1 MSYKFNTISVET
13 GDDQIVILTVN
24 RPEKLNALNREVL
37 DELNSAVENFN
48 SDINVSAVIITG
60 AGEKAFVAGAD
71 IKELSDLDEDSG
83 KQLSTKGQKIFSAI
97 ENSEKPYI
105 AAINGY
111 ALGGGAELAMAC
123 HIRVGNNNAVIGLP
137 ETSLGLIPGYGGT
150 QRLTRL
156 VGRAKALEMILTASH
171 VKADEALRIGLLNR
185 LSEEASPV
193 EEARKLASKMLK
205 NGPVAL
211 ARAIRAVNSVHD
223 NTGYQAE
230 AALFGELCSTH
241 DFREGTTAFL
251 EKRKP
256 EFRGA

>member
-1 MSYKFNTISVET
+1 MSYNYNTISVET
-13 GDDQIVILTVN
+13 GDDNIAILTVN

-37 DELNSAVENFN
+37 DELSSAIENIN
-48 SDINVSAVIITG
+48 SDIDISVIIVTG

-71 IKELSDLDEDSG
+71 IKELSELDEESG
-83 KQLSTKGQKIFSAI
+83 KQLSSKGQNIFSAI

-123 HIRVGNNNAVIGLP
+123 HIRVGSNNAVIGLP
-137 ETSLGLIPGYGGT
+137 ETSLGIIPGYGGT

-185 LSEEASPV
+185 LTEEQSPV
-193 EEARKLASKMLK
+193 EDARKLASKMLK
-205 NGPVAL
+205 NGPLAL
-211 ARAIRAVNSVHD
+211 GNAIIAVNSAYD
-223 NTGYQAE
+223 DEGYQSE
-230 AALFGELCSTH
+230 ASLFGKLCSTH

>member
-1 MSYKFNTISVET
+1 MSYNYNTISVET
-13 GDDQIVILTVN
+13 GDDNIATITVN

-37 DELNSAVENFN
+37 NELSSAVENIN
-48 SDINVSAVIITG
+48 SDIDISAIIVTG

-71 IKELSDLDEDSG
+71 IEELSELDEESG
-83 KQLSTKGQKIFSAI
+83 KQLSLKGQKIFSAI

-123 HIRVGNNNAVIGLP
+123 HIRVGSNSAVIGLP
-137 ETSLGLIPGYGGT
+137 ETSLGIIPGYGGT

-185 LSEEASPV
+185 LTEEQSPV
-193 EEARKLASKMLK
+193 EVARKLASKMLK
-205 NGPVAL
+205 NGPLAL
-211 ARAIRAVNSVHD
+211 GKAIIAVNSAYD
-223 NTGYQAE
+223 DDGYQSE